1 MSAIDRETLPKG
13 AVIAA
18 VSVVVFS
25 LVATAAT
32 TYARHHA
39 PATPTGPATPPARV
53 VELSFADMPD
63 GSVRIRNHA
72 TGAVITS
79 LPPGSDGFVRGAMR
93 GLAHDRKVRGIGA
106 DAAFQLAEW
115 PDRHLELFDPT
126 DGRKIDLDAFGDINK
141 QAFSRLLPVQGVRS

>member
-1 MSAIDRETLPKG
+1 MSAIDRETLPKA

-18 VSVVVFS
+18 VSVVMFS
-25 LVATAAT
+25 LVATAAA

-39 PATPTGPATPPARV
+39 PPPPAGPPPARV
-53 VELSFADMPD
+53 VELTFADMSD
-63 GSVRIRNHA
+63 GSVSIRNHA
-72 TGAVITS
+72 TGAVITT

-93 GLAHDRKVRGIGA
+93 GLAHDRKVRGIGP

-126 DGRKIDLDAFGDINK
+126 DGRHIDLDAFGDINK
-141 QAFSRLLPVQGVRS
+141 QAFSRLLPNKDARS

>member
-1 MSAIDRETLPKG
+1 MSAMDRETLPKG

-25 LVATAAT
+25 LLATAAT
-32 TYARHHA
+32 AYARHHA
-39 PATPTGPATPPARV
+39 PTAPAGPAPPPARM

-63 GSVRIRNHA
+63 GSVSIRNHA
-72 TGAVITS
+72 TGALITS

-93 GLAHDRKVRGIGA
+93 GLAHDRRVRRIGA

-126 DGRKIDLDAFGDINK
+126 DGRRIDLDAFGDINK
-141 QAFSRLLPVQGVRS
+141 QAFSRLLPAKGARS